1 MVMAQT
7 RCLNNRMLT
16 DCRLTLPNLLLPF
29 VSSAIAVTLQLPQ
42 VIEKW
47 SNDKVLRFI
56 HFMWTE
62 WNKSQ
67 PDPQPPSPGKTE
79 ESEDGAG
86 KDTNAKEQSGP
97 AAPAT
102 VVRAAKQG
110 LTLIG
115 NDLDSSL
122 HTEPYEREISETSPV
137 VPANATMLERTQSG
151 TIRVPPLV
159 ESHRD
164 LVEDMCTSSTESS
177 AESNDSQNQTGGIT
191 LDPMRKNRNLE
202 WLRAHFRSLNEV
214 SHLPFNSADLWKLHQ
229 YFFSP
234 ILLPMDNSSDSTPPT
249 SDYPRSLDAY
259 SSAEERTDEMSAT
272 PGKRK
277 AEFKRTRT
285 PQCSPMPSGMS
296 KRGSL
301 DRNISFQMLDEAVL
315 SAGSATNI
323 DSVHKRRSTYT
334 DDEEE
339 SEHASKRSRSF
350 KPRIAYYPRIRV
362 SRRLRLLLSFRS
374 NYLFAHPFLAL
385 RIAAGEI
392 GSPRCQAFARADTCT
407 TSPLEVCGKCHV
419 SRQKSVYMQR
429 YYPLSRTTINRRC

>member
-1 MVMAQT
+1 
-7 RCLNNRMLT
+7 MLT
-16 DCRLTLPNLLLPF
+16 DCRLTLPNSLLPF
-29 VSSAIAVTLQLPQ
+29 VSLAIAVTLQLPQ

-47 SNDKVLRFI
+47 SNDKFLRFI

-79 ESEDGAG
+79 ELEDGAG

-177 AESNDSQNQTGGIT
+177 TESNNAQNQTAGIT

-234 ILLPMDNSSDSTPPT
+234 ILSPMDTSLDSTPT
-249 SDYPRSLDAY
+249 SDYLHALDAF

-272 PGKRK
+272 PGERK
-277 AEFKRTRT
+277 AKFKRTRN
-285 PQCSPMPSGMS
+285 PQCSLMPSGKSMS
-296 KRGSL
+296 ASL

-315 SAGSATNI
+315 SAGSASNL

-362 SRRLRLLLSFRS
+362 SRRLRRFCRFVPIIFSLTHSLLCLW
-374 NYLFAHPFLAL
+374 LQEKLEALGAKQKLAL
-385 RIAAGEI
+385 LRLLKFVESVMFQGKN
-392 GSPRCQAFARADTCT
+392 PFACSDIIHNPEQPSTDDVEMII
-407 TSPLEVCGKCHV
+407 LD
-419 SRQKSVYMQR
+419 
-429 YYPLSRTTINRRC
+429 LL